1 MIFSILTF
9 SSGISNISHF
19 SNKKHVYTVQSNYSG
34 LTGQVEFDSTGI
46 RSDIEIDVMSLDAGG
61 LKKIGSFKPTR
72 ETYPYM
78 PVTDQKEEVVDTS
91 NLPIDQMT
99 FTVIT
104 SLVRIV

>member
-1 MIFSILTF
+1 M
-9 SSGISNISHF
+9 
-19 SNKKHVYTVQSNYSG
+19 
-34 LTGQVEFDSTGI
+34 EFDSTGI

-72 ETYPYM
+72 EKYPYM
-78 PVTDQKEEVVDTS
+78 PVEDQKEEVLDTS

-104 SLVRIV
+104 SLVRRQFFDNKFPSFSTASSFQIQNAPVYRSIHTRC